1 MISRTRKA
9 FITNDIEVAEMLSN
23 LRSMKDDYITEAFE
37 EVQNWYYDYDY
48 EIKQPK
54 YRHIKITNLIGND
67 DVITITSR
75 VEPNNG
81 KLAGSLLVSSI
92 VNKKLDV
99 PCKNKRWMNYLH
111 NDAIKYYKKRGYD
124 EYQI

>member
-111 NDAIKYYKKRGYD
+111 NDAIEYYKKRGYD